1 MTLSHTSARHSR
13 AVALG
18 VGVLMLIANV
28 PTAPVT
34 AASPSAEASAPP
46 ATSDLAVQPT
56 IHFEEAVAHAADK
69 TRFVPGDRVTVP
81 FKPRSGDR
89 WSVGGGSPRA
99 LPPGRLSGKAMRQTR
114 TPQRPIGAADAK
126 PAAAVGPVDLPYM
139 DPASTFVARPAAA
152 VDAGAL
158 KREVFGFLPYWEL
171 TDSSTRL
178 DWETLST
185 VAYFGV
191 GALGDGTLQKR
202 NSDGSTTVGWSGWT
216 SSKMTAVID
225 AAHASGA
232 RVVLTVQS
240 FAWSSTGV
248 ARQKALLG
256 SPGNRLTLARQIA
269 AAVRDR
275 GADGVNLDFE
285 PIVSTYADE
294 FTSLVRSVRS
304 ELDKV
309 ARGYQL
315 TFDTTGWIGNYPIEN
330 ATASGGADAIV
341 IMGYDYRGAATSP
354 VGSVAPIAGPTYDIG
369 DTVVSYLS
377 RIPASKIIL
386 GVPYY
391 GRAWSTDSSALHAR
405 NISGTRNGASTT
417 VVYGTARQY
426 AADHGT
432 KRDTVEGA
440 AWTAYKRQNCTA
452 TYGCVTSWREIYYDD
467 AAALGLKYDLVN
479 RTNLRGVGIWALG
492 YDGTRTELY
501 QALKDKFIT
510 DTVPPVIS
518 ASSQS
523 GSFVSANA
531 DGRMDT
537 VTVRATVT
545 GQITFGWSV
554 APLRGGVAGI
564 AVRSGSV
571 IGKTV
576 AFTWDGRGAAGTP
589 VPDGPY
595 RITLWAA
602 DVSNNRASV
611 AKIVTVDR
619 RASVVRLAS
628 LPASL
633 SPNADGQT
641 DSAVLVMRADEAITG
656 TARVIDKLGATI
668 RRWSFTATT
677 VGDWTWNGRDS
688 AGRTVA
694 DGRYLFRVRGLDR
707 AGNETVRDLA
717 VQVDRTIESLT
728 WNRPSFVPRSGQT
741 DRFTMVLHRPAT
753 VTVAIYQGTILVRT
767 IWRGRGLATGSYGW
781 TWNGRT
787 SAGAF
792 VKPGTYRIVVDAT
805 SWIGPSRV
813 SRNVT
818 VKAP

>member
-1 MTLSHTSARHSR
+1 
-13 AVALG
+13 
-18 VGVLMLIANV
+18 
-28 PTAPVT
+28 
-34 AASPSAEASAPP
+34 
-46 ATSDLAVQPT
+46 
-56 IHFEEAVAHAADK
+56 
-69 TRFVPGDRVTVP
+69 
-81 FKPRSGDR
+81 
-89 WSVGGGSPRA
+89 
-99 LPPGRLSGKAMRQTR
+99 
-114 TPQRPIGAADAK
+114 
-126 PAAAVGPVDLPYM
+126 
-139 DPASTFVARPAAA
+139 
-152 VDAGAL
+152 
-158 KREVFGFLPYWEL
+158 
-171 TDSSTRL
+171 
-178 DWETLST
+178 
-185 VAYFGV
+185 
-191 GALGDGTLQKR
+191 
-202 NSDGSTTVGWSGWT
+202 
-216 SSKMTAVID
+216 VIN
-225 AAHASGA
+225 AAHTNGA
-232 RVVLTVQS
+232 RVVLTIQS
-240 FAWSSTGV
+240 FAWSSAGV
-248 ARQKALLG
+248 SRQKALLG

-523 GSFVSANA
+523 GSFVSANG

-545 GQITFGWSV
+545 RADHVRLERGAT
-554 APLRGGVAGI
+554 ARRGG
-564 AVRSGSV
+564 R
-571 IGKTV
+571 
-576 AFTWDGRGAAGTP
+576 
-589 VPDGPY
+589 
-595 RITLWAA
+595 
-602 DVSNNRASV
+602 
-611 AKIVTVDR
+611 DR
-619 RASVVRLAS
+619 RALGERDRQDRRLHVGWPRRRRYAGPGWTVPDHPLGGRCLQQSCVGRQDRHGGPARVGRPPRLA
-628 LPASL
+628 
-633 SPNADGQT
+633 
-641 DSAVLVMRADEAITG
+641 
-656 TARVIDKLGATI
+656 
-668 RRWSFTATT
+668 
-677 VGDWTWNGRDS
+677 
-688 AGRTVA
+688 AGIPVA
-694 DGRYLFRVRGLDR
+694 ER
-707 AGNETVRDLA
+707 
-717 VQVDRTIESLT
+717 
-728 WNRPSFVPRSGQT
+728 
-741 DRFTMVLHRPAT
+741 
-753 VTVAIYQGTILVRT
+753 
-767 IWRGRGLATGSYGW
+767 
-781 TWNGRT
+781 
-787 SAGAF
+787 
-792 VKPGTYRIVVDAT
+792 
-805 SWIGPSRV
+805 
-813 SRNVT
+813 
-818 VKAP
+818 